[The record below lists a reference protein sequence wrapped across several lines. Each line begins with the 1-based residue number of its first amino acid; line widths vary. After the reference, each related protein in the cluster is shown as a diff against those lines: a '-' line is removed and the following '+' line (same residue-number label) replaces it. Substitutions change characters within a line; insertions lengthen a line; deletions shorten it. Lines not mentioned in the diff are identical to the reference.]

1 MKLHRSQGGC
11 HGDYYPEHRHHRGTR
26 CSSRGIEE
34 RSDSCSDP
42 QTGETGD
49 PARRSP
55 MQRNP
60 GQCRGHPMTVTALSC
75 RYVVR
80 PALQREAKAL
90 RERAEGREQRIRKL
104 CHEEVPVMT
113 EVCVS
118 MFMCH
123 HDVASL
129 LVEHLH
135 EPVRQDD
142 LTARTGQGEGERFG
156 IVDDVRGTGSI
167 LAEAAVLSNDA
178 QRTGHTDR

>member
-1 MKLHRSQGGC
+1 
-11 HGDYYPEHRHHRGTR
+11 
-26 CSSRGIEE
+26 
-34 RSDSCSDP
+34 
-42 QTGETGD
+42 
-49 PARRSP
+49 
-55 MQRNP
+55 
-60 GQCRGHPMTVTALSC
+60 MTVTALSC

-156 IVDDVRGTGSI
+156 IVDDVRGAGSI